1 VSGIGLDLND
11 VTGGREKAKIGT
23 PSPTSFA
30 LGGHS
35 SRSFSVKVTLPATGD
50 YDLAGTAHG
59 KSHGNPV
66 KGSDTIRVT
75 RHGKQ
80 LSVDVTPVFKPAQ
93 MDQQGHL
100 EVTITNHLNEK
111 LTGVTTTATA
121 PSTKDSGRATIGPL
135 PAPVTVTGKA
145 TVVVPATLT
154 FPGPVA
160 FHVKVTGT
168 VVNTG
173 KTVSQTAKADVDIPK
188 PEFTVTPTTQKK
200 FKDDA
205 VAVDWDGKK
214 WSTAAGP
221 IDVRMEKVLLHSHP
235 AQTHFSGTAA
245 FPLFTNHT
253 IGGQNQKAPDHP
265 CWSRFSAQ
273 QGSYRKTAK
282 VEGKPDRLLLFA
294 DADPLLKTNM
304 ILCDKEINYV
314 NTTPGTAMYFSGLH
328 SNGPHSH
335 ITLTVIQAGAVRAH
349 VVADNHL
356 HVCVDLTDG
365 VRSVT
370 VKAAGP
376 QLHFAIKSAKCGS
389 H

>member
-1 VSGIGLDLND
+1 
-11 VTGGREKAKIGT
+11 
-23 PSPTSFA
+23 
-30 LGGHS
+30 
-35 SRSFSVKVTLPATGD
+35 
-50 YDLAGTAHG
+50 
-59 KSHGNPV
+59 
-66 KGSDTIRVT
+66 
-75 RHGKQ
+75 
-80 LSVDVTPVFKPAQ
+80 
-93 MDQQGHL
+93 
-100 EVTITNHLNEK
+100 
-111 LTGVTTTATA
+111 
-121 PSTKDSGRATIGPL
+121 
-135 PAPVTVTGKA
+135 
-145 TVVVPATLT
+145 
-154 FPGPVA
+154 
-160 FHVKVTGT
+160 
-168 VVNTG
+168 
-173 KTVSQTAKADVDIPK
+173 
-188 PEFTVTPTTQKK
+188 
-200 FKDDA
+200 
-205 VAVDWDGKK
+205 
-214 WSTAAGP
+214 
-221 IDVRMEKVLLHSHP
+221 
-235 AQTHFSGTAA
+235 
-245 FPLFTNHT
+245 LFTNHT